1 MVEHF
6 AFNIIAPNIN
16 QHVDIFKFSIPVGNL
31 IDGFFN
37 QAKNLFPVV
46 AKDNYDS
53 IPFLTSQYH
62 KLSLLEIIAANILIT
77 LASWC
82 YMFFG

>member
-16 QHVDIFKFSIPVGNL
+16 QHVDIFKFSISVGTL
-31 IDGFFN
+31 IDGFLK
-37 QAKNLFPVV
+37 QAKNLFSVV
-46 AKDNYDS
+46 AKGNCDS
-53 IPFLTSQYH
+53 IPFLTSQHH

-77 LASWC
+77 PASWC
-82 YMFFG
+82 HMFFG